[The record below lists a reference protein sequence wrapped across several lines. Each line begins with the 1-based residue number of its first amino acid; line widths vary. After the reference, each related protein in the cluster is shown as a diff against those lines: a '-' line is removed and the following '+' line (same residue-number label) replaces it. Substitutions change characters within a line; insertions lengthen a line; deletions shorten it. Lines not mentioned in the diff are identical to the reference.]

1 MRPKSVL
8 VLKPRAEEE
17 ALPHQI
23 VDPARPLHPAE
34 IVNLRVEVFALISD
48 LHCYG
53 GREER
58 QEFR

>member
-53 GREER
+53 GR
-58 QEFR
+58 